1 MAQNQASLT
10 QLRDHYLQ
18 TLGIVQY
25 VSRGIADEVVVD
37 NPVDS
42 LTDSTL
48 SEGPVVESPVMDS
61 PDVQSP
67 IISVE
72 AIANHQSE
80 IEGILQD
87 DVEDKSYKKPSKVIS
102 NSIGL
107 ESDIVP
113 LELKFVF
120 WQPTDHLL
128 IATTADDQ
136 LPDSQQVNLLARIVA
151 TIDNQSSGLPQ
162 FDVVSWP
169 LHPSMQGGE
178 QEAREFIA
186 TLVES
191 KLAAK
196 STRLLLVLGESAE
209 NWLLS
214 AAQKLACQQG
224 LLAITPEVT
233 AIIAPSLTQMLNQP
247 QSKRDTWQ
255 TICHYFNKKS
265 A

>member
-1 MAQNQASLT
+1 MAQNPGSPT

-25 VSRGIADEVVVD
+25 VSRGSADEVVVN

-42 LTDSTL
+42 VADSAL

-61 PDVQSP
+61 PNVQS
-67 IISVE
+67 SLKSAE
-72 AIANHQSE
+72 TIANQQSE
-80 IEGILQD
+80 VEGILLD
-87 DVEDKSYKKPSKVIS
+87 DAEDISHEKPSKVMSNAIS
-102 NSIGL
+102 S
-107 ESDIVP
+107 ESDTVP
-113 LELKFVF
+113 LALKFVF
-120 WQPTDHLL
+120 WQPTDQLL
-128 IATTADDQ
+128 IATTADDK
-136 LPDSQQVNLLARIVA
+136 LPDSQQLGLLNRIVA
-151 TIDNQSSGLPQ
+151 AIDNSASLPQ

-169 LHPSMQGGE
+169 PHPSMQGGE

-186 TLVES
+186 TLIKS

-196 STRLLLVLGESAE
+196 SIKLFLVLGESSE

-214 AAQKLACQQG
+214 AAQKSACQQG

>member
-1 MAQNQASLT
+1 MAQNPGSPT

-25 VSRGIADEVVVD
+25 VSRGSADEVVVD

-42 LTDSTL
+42 VADSAF
-48 SEGPVVESPVMDS
+48 SEGPVVESPV
-61 PDVQSP
+61 PNVQS
-67 IISVE
+67 SLKSAE
-72 AIANHQSE
+72 TIANQQSE
-80 IEGILQD
+80 VEGILLD
-87 DVEDKSYKKPSKVIS
+87 DAEDISHEKPSKVMSNAIS
-102 NSIGL
+102 S
-107 ESDIVP
+107 ESDTVP
-113 LELKFVF
+113 LALKFVF
-120 WQPTDHLL
+120 WQPTDQLL
-128 IATTADDQ
+128 IATAADDQ
-136 LPDSQQVNLLARIVA
+136 LPDSQQLSLLNRIVA
-151 TIDNQSSGLPQ
+151 AIDSSASLPQ

-169 LHPSMQGGE
+169 PHPSMQGGE

-186 TLVES
+186 TLIKS

-196 STRLLLVLGESAE
+196 SIKLFLVLGESSE

-214 AAQKLACQQG
+214 AAQKSACQQG

-255 TICHYFNKKS
+255 SICHYFNKKS

>member
-1 MAQNQASLT
+1 MAQNQGSPT

-18 TLGIVQY
+18 SLGIVQY

-42 LTDSTL
+42 VADSAL
-48 SEGPVVESPVMDS
+48 RESPAVESPIMDS
-61 PDVQSP
+61 PDDQSP
-67 IISVE
+67 LKSVE
-72 AIANHQSE
+72 EIANQQSE

-87 DVEDKSYKKPSKVIS
+87 DVEDKSHKKPSKVIS
-102 NSIGL
+102 NSIGS
-107 ESDIVP
+107 ESDRVP

-120 WQPTDHLL
+120 WQPTNQLL

-162 FDVVSWP
+162 FDVVTWP
-169 LHPSMQGGE
+169 PHPSMQGGE

-196 STRLLLVLGESAE
+196 STKLLLVLGESAE

-214 AAQKLACQQG
+214 AAQKSACQQG

-233 AIIAPSLTQMLNQP
+233 AIIAPSLTQMFNQP

-255 TICHYFNKKS
+255 IICHYFNKKS

>member
-1 MAQNQASLT
+1 MAQNPGSPT

-25 VSRGIADEVVVD
+25 VSRGSADEVVVD

-42 LTDSTL
+42 VADSAF
-48 SEGPVVESPVMDS
+48 SEGPVVESPV
-61 PDVQSP
+61 PNVQS
-67 IISVE
+67 SLKSAE
-72 AIANHQSE
+72 TIANQQSE
-80 IEGILQD
+80 VEGILLD
-87 DVEDKSYKKPSKVIS
+87 DAEDISHEKPSKVMSNAIS
-102 NSIGL
+102 S
-107 ESDIVP
+107 ESDTVP
-113 LELKFVF
+113 LALKFVF
-120 WQPTDHLL
+120 WQPTDQLL
-128 IATTADDQ
+128 IATAADDQ
-136 LPDSQQVNLLARIVA
+136 LPDSQQLSLLNRIVA
-151 TIDNQSSGLPQ
+151 AIDSSASLPQ
-162 FDVVSWP
+162 FNVVSWP
-169 LHPSMQGGE
+169 PHPSMQGGE

-186 TLVES
+186 TLIKS

-196 STRLLLVLGESAE
+196 SIKLFLVLGESSE

-214 AAQKLACQQG
+214 AAQKSACQQG

-255 TICHYFNKKS
+255 SICHYFNKKS